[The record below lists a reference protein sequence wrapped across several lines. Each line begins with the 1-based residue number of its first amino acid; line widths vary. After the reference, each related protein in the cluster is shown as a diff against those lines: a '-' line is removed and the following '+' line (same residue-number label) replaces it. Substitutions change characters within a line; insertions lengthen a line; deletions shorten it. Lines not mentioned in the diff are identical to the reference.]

1 MAPPFVFPRMTRTRF
16 LALAA
21 TIASLW
27 LGAVSLAVQ
36 RSDAFPESRH
46 HPAIKYGST
55 KPADAMAQLNA
66 RLERGEAALAFE
78 PGGRGY
84 LKSVLDGLGIDAS
97 SQTLVYSGTSLQSS
111 YITASNP
118 RAIYFHDDVAVA
130 FIRGAPLIEIAAQDP
145 RLGTVFYQ
153 LAQAEGGQ
161 PRGSRM
167 ETCLSCHLSWDTRA
181 VPGVFV
187 LTTFPRKSDR
197 DYANGGVSDHREPL
211 SRRYGGWYVTGD
223 KVPPR
228 HMGNQPL
235 IGPHAAAPEDTP
247 APALRAT
254 LAGTGLV
261 RDVDQYLRPTSD
273 IVALQ
278 VLDHQMH
285 AMNLM
290 TRTAWEHRLV
300 AGAAADAAGAPGDEP
315 RLTTRVH
322 EAVDELTDYL
332 LFVDEVPLGTIK
344 GNSGY
349 AEWFQAQGPKDGSG
363 RSLRELKLDGR
374 LMKYPLSYTVYSTAF
389 DGLPPAVRQA
399 VYRRLWDVLS
409 SATPD
414 KRYAHLSAA
423 DRRAILEIL
432 RATKSDL
439 PPVFT
444 PTLAAR

>member
-1 MAPPFVFPRMTRTRF
+1 MTPHRF
-16 LALAA
+16 FALVAA
-21 TIASLW
+21 AAAVW
-27 LGAVSLAVQ
+27 LGVAASAAQ

-55 KPADAMAQLNA
+55 SPSDAMAQLNA
-66 RLERGEAALAFE
+66 RLERGETSLAFE
-78 PGGRGY
+78 SGGHGY
-84 LKSVLDGLGIDAS
+84 LKSVLDALGIDAS
-97 SQTLVYSGTSLQSS
+97 SQTLVYSGTSLQAS

-118 RAIYFHDDVAVA
+118 RAIYFNDNVAVA
-130 FIRGAPLIEIAAQDP
+130 WIRGAPLIEIAAQDP
-145 RLGTVFYQ
+145 KLGTVFYQ
-153 LAQAEGGQ
+153 LSQTEGSQ

-197 DYANGGVSDHREPL
+197 DYAEGGVSDHREPL

-223 KVPPR
+223 AVPSR

-235 IGPHAAAPEDTP
+235 IGPHAVAPEKTP
-247 APALRAT
+247 APALRTT

-278 VLDHQMH
+278 VLEHQLH

-290 TRTAWEHRLV
+290 TRAAWEHRLV
-300 AGAAADAAGAPGDEP
+300 TGASAEAAVAPQDEP
-315 RLTTRVH
+315 RLTSRVH
-322 EAVDELTDYL
+322 EAVDELADYL
-332 LFVDEVPLGTIK
+332 LFVDEVPLGRIT

-349 AEWFQAQGPKDGSG
+349 AEWFQAQGPKDPAG

-374 LMKYPLSYTVYSTAF
+374 LMTYPLSYTVYSTAF
-389 DGLPPAVRQA
+389 DGLPPAVRQG
-399 VYRRLWDVLS
+399 VYRRLWDVLT
-409 SATPD
+409 SAAPD
-414 KRYAHLSAA
+414 KRYAHLSAG
-423 DRRAILEIL
+423 DRHAMLDIL
-432 RATKSDL
+432 RATKKDL
-439 PPVFT
+439 PAVFA

>member
-1 MAPPFVFPRMTRTRF
+1 MTRTRF
-16 LALAA
+16 LPLAA
-21 TIASLW
+21 TITALW
-27 LGAVSLAVQ
+27 LGAASLAVQ
-36 RSDAFPESRH
+36 RNDAFPESRH
-46 HPAIKYGST
+46 HPALKYGST
-55 KPADAMAQLNA
+55 PPSDAIAQLNA
-66 RLERGEAALAFE
+66 RLEKGEATLAFE

-84 LKSVLDGLGIDAS
+84 LKAVLVALGIDAS
-97 SQTLVYSGTSLQSS
+97 SQTLVYSGTSLQAS
-111 YITASNP
+111 YISAANP
-118 RAIYFHDDVAVA
+118 RAVYFNDNVSVAW
-130 FIRGAPLIEIAAQDP
+130 IRGAPLLEIAAQDP
-145 RLGTVFYQ
+145 KLGTVFYQ
-153 LAQAEGGQ
+153 LAQTDGPS

-211 SRRYGGWYVTGD
+211 GRRYGGWYVTGD
-223 KVPPR
+223 KVPTR
-228 HMGNQPL
+228 HMGNQAL
-235 IGPHAAAPEDTP
+235 IGAHAAPPEQTP
-247 APALRAT
+247 APVPRTT

-261 RDVDQYLRPTSD
+261 RDVEQFLTPTSD

-278 VLDHQMH
+278 VLEHQLH

-300 AGAAADAAGAPGDEP
+300 AGASADAPVAATDEP
-315 RLTTRVH
+315 ALSPRVR
-322 EAVDELTDYL
+322 EAVDELADYL

-349 AEWFQAQGPKDGSG
+349 AEWFQAQGPKDASG
-363 RSLRELKLDGR
+363 RSLRDLKLDGR
-374 LMKYPLSYTVYSTAF
+374 LMRYPLSYTIYSTAF
-389 DGLPPAVRQA
+389 DGLPPVVRQA

-409 SATPD
+409 SPTPD
-414 KRYAHLSAA
+414 QRYAHLTAA
-423 DRRAILEIL
+423 DRRAIVEIL

-439 PPVFT
+439 PARFA

>member
-1 MAPPFVFPRMTRTRF
+1 MDARHFTPAAA
-16 LALAA
+16 ALAA
-21 TIASLW
+21 IWIGVAAS
-27 LGAVSLAVQ
+27 AAQ

-46 HPAIKYGST
+46 HPAIKYGAT
-55 KPADAMAQLNA
+55 APADAMATLNA
-66 RLERGEAALAFE
+66 RLERGEATLAFE

-84 LKSVLDGLGIDAS
+84 LKSVLDALGIDAS
-97 SQTLVYSGTSLQSS
+97 SQTLVYSGTSLQAS
-111 YITASNP
+111 YISASNP
-118 RAIYFHDDVAVA
+118 RAIYFNDNVAVA
-130 FIRGAPLIEIAAQDP
+130 WIRGAPLLEIAAQDP
-145 RLGTVFYQ
+145 KLGTVFYQ
-153 LAQAEGGQ
+153 LAQTDGAS

-211 SRRYGGWYVTGD
+211 NRRYGGWYVTGD

-235 IGPHAAAPEDTP
+235 IGPHAASPEQTP
-247 APALRAT
+247 APALRTT
-254 LAGTGLV
+254 LAGTDLV
-261 RDVDQYLRPTSD
+261 RDLDQFLRPTSD

-278 VLDHQMH
+278 VLEHQLH

-300 AGAAADAAGAPGDEP
+300 AGPKADAPVTSADEP
-315 RLTTRVH
+315 RLTPRVH
-322 EAVDELTDYL
+322 EAVDELVDYL

-349 AEWFQAQGPKDGSG
+349 AEWFQAQGPKDASG

-374 LMKYPLSYTVYSTAF
+374 LMKYPLSFTIYSTAF
-389 DGLPPAVRQA
+389 DGMPPTVRQA

-414 KRYAHLSAA
+414 KRYAHLTAA
-423 DRRAILEIL
+423 DRRAVLEIL

-439 PPVFT
+439 PAVFT